1 MSANAHHC
9 WGVVTKSKGKGLSI
23 IDSIKEEQKLQG
35 NNWVKELYDDCGKTV
50 YFENGF
56 CVRAFPPIENFRGYR
71 FHRLWCDKDIDQD
84 YLGQVILPMA
94 CYMKYEDI
102 IWI

>member
-1 MSANAHHC
+1 MSANSHHC
-9 WGVVTKSKGKGLSI
+9 WAIITKNKRKAINI

-35 NNWVKELYDDCGKTV
+35 NNWTKETYDGCRTTV

-56 CVRAFPPIENFRGYR
+56 CLRVLLPIENFRGFR
-71 FHRLWCDKDIDQD
+71 FHRLWCDKDVDKD
-84 YLGQVILPMA
+84 YLECVILPMA

-102 IWI
+102 VWI